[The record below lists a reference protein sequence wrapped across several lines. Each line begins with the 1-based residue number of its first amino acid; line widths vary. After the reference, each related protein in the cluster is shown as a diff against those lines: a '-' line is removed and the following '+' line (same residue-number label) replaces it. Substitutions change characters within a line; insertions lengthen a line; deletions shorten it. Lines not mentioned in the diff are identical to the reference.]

1 MLWIGDYWTELTG
14 RSHVLNITL
23 YLNCYYVRMLAED
36 IAKLMSM
43 IPIDEENKRQND
55 DDKIIVKNHHYI
67 SFHLNFLFISGWSF

>member
-14 RSHVLNITL
+14 RSHVLNVTL
-23 YLNCYYVRMLAED
+23 HLYCDCVRMLAED

-67 SFHLNFLFISGWSF
+67 IFRLKFLFISGRSF

>member
-1 MLWIGDYWTELTG
+1 
-14 RSHVLNITL
+14 
-23 YLNCYYVRMLAED
+23 MLADD

-67 SFHLNFLFISGWSF
+67 FLSI